1 MLFRSEQ
8 ISDFLLT
15 GAVTNAINLPSVSG
29 EEAAKLRPYM
39 ELASKLGSY
48 LGQLNDRNVR
58 SVTIEYEGQASGL
71 NVKPLTS
78 CVLAGFLGTQLATVN
93 MVNAPALAR
102 ERAIDVIETRHRGVS
117 DYLNLIRVTVDADG
131 HKRKIAGSVF
141 GASRPRIV
149 QIAEIAIEAEFGKH
163 MIYVRNED
171 KPGFIGRLGTLLGE
185 SKVNI
190 ATFHLGRDKPGG
202 SAIALVQVD
211 QPLSAELT
219 DKIASLQSVVQAKA
233 LGF

>member
-171 KPGFIGRLGTLLGE
+171 KPGFIGNLGRTLGDAG
-185 SKVNI
+185 VNI
-190 ATFHLGRDKPGG
+190 ASFNLGRTAPGAE
-202 SAIALVQVD
+202 AICLVEID
-211 QPLSAELT
+211 QPLT
-219 DKIASLQSVVQAKA
+219 DAVLAKVQAIPLVKQA
-233 LGF
+233 RVLRF